1 MHRTAVLKLL
11 RAHATRPLDLHE
23 AAMTAA
29 TIHFVEAHADCLLRS
44 QLSGHLTGSAWV
56 VDTARTRTL
65 LTHHRKLDLWLQLG
79 GHADGEPDLAGV
91 ALREAQEESGLTRL
105 RLAAAAI
112 FDLDRHRI
120 PERKGVP
127 EHWHYDLRFL
137 LEADPA
143 EPLVVSGESKE
154 LAWVNVSAV
163 TALNPE
169 ESMARM
175 VRKTRAW
182 QG

>member
-79 GHADGEPDLAGV
+79 GHADGGTGPGGGGPARGAGGE
-91 ALREAQEESGLTRL
+91 RTH
-105 RLAAAAI
+105 AA
-112 FDLDRHRI
+112 
-120 PERKGVP
+120 
-127 EHWHYDLRFL
+127 
-137 LEADPA
+137 PA
-143 EPLVVSGESKE
+143 G
-154 LAWVNVSAV
+154 
-163 TALNPE
+163 
-169 ESMARM
+169 
-175 VRKTRAW
+175 
-182 QG
+182 GGGDF